1 MNSLRLLPI
10 YGGIPEGCV
19 NCREGMRHW
28 DRVAGR
34 PYCPNCQEALA
45 QGEAPPLIMRT
56 ERNRCSICNKQG
68 TVRFTTFPRQMEAA
82 LEIDLC
88 AAHLHAMLGR
98 RLPSHAFQHLRR
110 SLENLGLN
118 VESIFL
124 LHGAFY
130 DRQGRAL
137 HPVAEIE

>member
-1 MNSLRLLPI
+1 MNSLRLLPN
-10 YGGIPEGCV
+10 YGGISEPCL
-19 NCREGMRHW
+19 NCREGERHW
-28 DRVAGR
+28 DRIAGR

-45 QGEAPPLIMRT
+45 QGEAEPLVMRT
-56 ERNRCSICNKQG
+56 EKHRCAVCGTLG
-68 TVRFTTFPRQMEAA
+68 TVRFTTFPRQSGSV

-88 AAHLHAMLGR
+88 AEHLRALLGR
-98 RLPSHAFQHLRR
+98 RLGQHAFQQLCRLLQTL
-110 SLENLGLN
+110 SLN

-137 HPVAEIE
+137 HPVAEVE